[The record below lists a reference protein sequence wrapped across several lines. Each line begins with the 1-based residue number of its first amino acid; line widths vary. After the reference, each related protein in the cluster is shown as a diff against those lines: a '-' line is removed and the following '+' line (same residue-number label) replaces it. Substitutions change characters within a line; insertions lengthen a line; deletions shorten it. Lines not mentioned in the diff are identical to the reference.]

1 MDVKR
6 PLDGTLLVSGFGA
19 FEGVTDNPSGTLAR
33 ILGQR
38 PGVLGV
44 ELPVTFRGS
53 GEALDVALGTMHA
66 PPLALL
72 ALGVH
77 RGPGFRLESRATA
90 DLTSTRPDNA
100 GEFGSDLG
108 LHGPERRT
116 SFDLDALERALE
128 KAGSGPV
135 QRSDDA
141 GGYVCQRVY
150 WHVLGM
156 GAELGVPAL
165 FLHIPPIDQRP
176 VQDQQPC
183 VEAVVAEVL
192 RQASGS

>member
-6 PLDGTLLVSGFGA
+6 PHSATVLVSGFGA
-19 FEGVTDNPSGTLAR
+19 FEGVSDNPSGALAR

-38 PGVLGV
+38 QDVVGV

-53 GEALDVALGTMHA
+53 GEALDAALIAMDPPPVAV
-66 PPLALL
+66 L

-100 GEFGSDLG
+100 GEVGSVLG
-108 LHGPERRT
+108 LSGPERRT
-116 SFDLDALERALE
+116 SLDLDAVERVLEN
-128 KAGSGPV
+128 AGSGPV

-150 WHVLGM
+150 WHALGLA
-156 GAELGVPAL
+156 AELEVPAL
-165 FLHIPPIDQRP
+165 FLHIPPIDQRS
-176 VQDQQPC
+176 VVDQQPC
-183 VEAVVAEVL
+183 VEAVVAEIL
-192 RQASGS
+192 RQVSG